1 MLAMEVAMVSSCIT
15 CKLYSD
21 MIVTLHLQYTNIIFL
36 FHLFL
41 PFFNFFFLT
50 NRLLMVIP

>member
-21 MIVTLHLQYTNIIFL
+21 MIVTLHLQYTNIIF
-36 FHLFL
+36 FI
-41 PFFNFFFLT
+41 PFVFGIFQFFFF
-50 NRLLMVIP
+50 